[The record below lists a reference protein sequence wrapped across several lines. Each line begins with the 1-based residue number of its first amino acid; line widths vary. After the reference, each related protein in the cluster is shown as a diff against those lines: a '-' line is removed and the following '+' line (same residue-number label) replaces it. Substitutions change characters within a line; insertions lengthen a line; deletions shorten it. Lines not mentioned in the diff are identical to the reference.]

1 MLENK
6 KLIILFGLIASIHL
20 VITTNEDSDDNLHD
34 VTNWTD
40 EKETNLEKKA
50 SDYKSFDYSDTID
63 HFDEKDDNVIS
74 EWRAWASDKV
84 YKCVGMDTI
93 RLENLTSC
101 NNIIQSKIVHLRD
114 FFRHIEEAIENT
126 IYDSE
131 KSKGKSKS
139 YCKTKIPMKKS
150 NNTG

>member
-20 VITTNEDSDDNLHD
+20 VITTNEDSDDNWHD
-34 VTNWTD
+34 VTDWTD
-40 EKETNLEKKA
+40 EKETNLESKI
-50 SDYKSFDYSDTID
+50 SDYSDTID
-63 HFDEKDDNVIS
+63 HLDEKDDNVIS
-74 EWRAWASDKV
+74 EWEAWASDKV

-101 NNIIQSKIVHLRD
+101 NNLIQSKIVHLRD
-114 FFRHIEEAIENT
+114 FFRHVEEAMENT

-131 KSKGKSKS
+131 KSKGR
-139 YCKTKIPMKKS
+139 S
-150 NNTG
+150 NS

>member
-20 VITTNEDSDDNLHD
+20 VITINEDIDDNWHD
-34 VTNWTD
+34 VTDWTD
-40 EKETNLEKKA
+40 EKETNLESKA
-50 SDYKSFDYSDTID
+50 FDYSDTID
-63 HFDEKDDNVIS
+63 HLDEKEDNVIS
-74 EWRAWASDKV
+74 EWEAWASDKV

-101 NNIIQSKIVHLRD
+101 NNLIQSKIVHLRD
-114 FFRHIEEAIENT
+114 FFRHVEEAMENT

-131 KSKGKSKS
+131 KSKGKVEF
-139 YCKTKIPMKKS
+139 IL
-150 NNTG
+150 